1 MHRQQPPL
9 VQDRAPEPRRRLT
22 GRAAQIL
29 GLLALSGIGAELLAA
44 YSDSTGDPGAIAF
57 ALVFFGALYG
67 APALLARD
75 LARRLGWGWPSLLVM
90 FAALGVV
97 QACLIDQSLFA
108 ADYGGYT
115 GWAENREPTL
125 IPALGFSGYNA
136 YSFLIGHVIFSFA
149 APVALAEAWS
159 PRRARTPWLGR
170 IGTILAGLAYLG
182 AAALIVSDPESQSG
196 SVPQLLGACGVVG
209 ALVIVAA
216 VVGRRA
222 RAAASEPSAARGEI
236 PLWAIVLTAV
246 VAAVVPDLVP
256 PTWPGVA
263 GAVAVSAGF
272 GIALLLAARRR
283 RWSIRH
289 AAAVAVG
296 FLLAR
301 GLLAFTYFPLSGEVS
316 PAAKYTHNAVML
328 LVVLFAGA
336 VALRRHPRSPES
348 IRGTGVASSDP

>member
-1 MHRQQPPL
+1 MHRQQPPAAHD
-9 VQDRAPEPRRRLT
+9 QAPERRRRLP
-22 GRAAQIL
+22 GRVAQVL

-44 YSDSTGDPGAIAF
+44 YSGSTGDPGAIAF

-75 LARRLGWGWPSLLVM
+75 LVRRLGWGWPSLLAM
-90 FAALGVV
+90 FAVLGVV

-108 ADYGGYT
+108 ADYGGYA
-115 GWAENREPTL
+115 GWVENREPTL

-170 IGTILAGLAYLG
+170 LGTILAVLAYLG
-182 AAALIVSDPESQSG
+182 AAALIVGDPESQSG

-209 ALVIVAA
+209 ALVLVAA
-216 VVGRRA
+216 VVGHRA
-222 RAAASEPSAARGEI
+222 RTAASEPSAALGEI
-236 PLWAIVLTAV
+236 PLWAILLTAV

-263 GAVAVSAGF
+263 GAVAITAGF
-272 GIALLLAARRR
+272 GIVLLLAARRR
-283 RWSIRH
+283 RWSVRH

-301 GLLAFTYFPLSGEVS
+301 GLLAFTYFPLSGEVA

-328 LVVLFAGA
+328 LVVLLAGA
-336 VALRRHPRSPES
+336 VALWPRSPIPETT
-348 IRGTGVASSDP
+348 RGPGVASSDP